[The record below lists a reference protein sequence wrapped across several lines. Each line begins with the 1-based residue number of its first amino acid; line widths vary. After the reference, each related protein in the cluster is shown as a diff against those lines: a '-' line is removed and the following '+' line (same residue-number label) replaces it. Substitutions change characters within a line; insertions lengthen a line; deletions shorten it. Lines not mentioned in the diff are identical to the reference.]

1 MINSARNCFSNGLW
15 KLSFIG
21 ILMLG
26 FAVASLAPY
35 RSIIGIERLG
45 LSEIEFALY
54 TTISAIA
61 TIFVS
66 IAIGIFT
73 DQTGR
78 YKDVLIA
85 RPF

>member
-1 MINSARNCFSNGLW
+1 MLNSARNCFSNGLW

-61 TIFVS
+61 TRSPRRRALFNCAS
-66 IAIGIFT
+66 KLA
-73 DQTGR
+73 
-78 YKDVLIA
+78 LMS
-85 RPF
+85 